1 MKKNDVMGYIV
12 YALML
17 GGAVGVGFGVIRPIL
32 NDTSVA
38 KELPMPGILLIL
50 LSVLVGAV
58 LSAVVLELGHVLGAK
73 IGGYKVT
80 SWNCLGLCWKRGK
93 DNKFKFGFGGFDG
106 LTGETKVVP
115 NDVEK
120 SNPRPMIFMPLVLF
134 LVEVVLCVVLM
145 VLGQNSTAH
154 GMKTLYIVGLVVLT
168 VGLLIFVYDIFPA
181 ALDSKNDGAY
191 ILIFN
196 NKTNVQAFNQI
207 LMAEDKMAHGEDIGE
222 TQVYE
227 SVTDFTVKLND
238 VALYK
243 ALQDKNYD
251 EALRINE
258 FTIKCKNSVNSKV
271 YLNAVAQK
279 MALHLYLNPFEEAKE
294 EYIGLKLEEKKFI
307 ANLST
312 GPAVRAY
319 ILISGLVEESEGE
332 TKLAMDKAESA
343 IKTSGEDKRAA
354 EEYLM
359 KEALKKIV
367 AKHKDWDF
375 SEYGDLGLGEEKKE
389 EK

>member
-32 NDTSVA
+32 NDTNVA

-93 DNKFKFGFGGFDG
+93 DDKFKFTFSGFDG

-115 NDVEK
+115 KDVEK
-120 SNPRPMIFMPLVLF
+120 SNPRPMIFMPLVLV
-134 LVEVVLCVVLM
+134 LIEVILCVVLM

-168 VGLLIFVYDIFPA
+168 VGLLIFIYDIFPA

-196 NKTNVQAFNQI
+196 NKTNVQAYNKI
-207 LMAEDKMAHGEDIGE
+207 LMAEDKMAHGEDVGE
-222 TQVYE
+222 TEIYE

-258 FTIKCKNSVNSKV
+258 FTIKCKNTVNSKT

-279 MALHLYLNPFEEAKE
+279 MALHLYLSPFEEAKE

-375 SEYGDLGLGEEKKE
+375 SEYGNLGLGEEGK
-389 EK
+389 

>member
-17 GGAVGVGFGVIRPIL
+17 GGAIGVGFGVIRPIL
-32 NDTSVA
+32 TEQDAAN
-38 KELPMPGILLIL
+38 ELAIPGILLVL
-50 LSVLVGAV
+50 LSVLAGAI
-58 LSAVVLELGHVLGAK
+58 LSSVVLELGHLLGAK

-80 SWNCLGLCWKRGK
+80 SWNCLGICLKRGK
-93 DNKFKFGFGGFDG
+93 DDKFKLGFGGFDG

-115 NDVEK
+115 NDVNK

-134 LVEVVLCVVLM
+134 FVEVVLCVVLM
-145 VLGQNSTAH
+145 VMGQNSPAH
-154 GMKTLYIVGLVVLT
+154 GMKALYIVGLVVLT
-168 VGLLIFVYDIFPA
+168 VGLLIFIYDIFPA

-196 NKTNVQAFNQI
+196 NKTNVLAYNQI
-207 LMAEDKMAHGEDIGE
+207 LMAEDKMSRGEDVGE
-222 TQVYE
+222 TQIYE

-243 ALQDKNYD
+243 ALQEKKYD

-258 FTIKCKNSVNSKV
+258 YTINCKNSVSAKI

-279 MALHLYLNPFEEAKE
+279 MALHLYLNPLDEAKE
-294 EYIGLKLEEKKFI
+294 EYISLKLEEKKFI

-367 AKHKDWDF
+367 AKHEDWDF
-375 SEYGDLGLGEEKKE
+375 SEYGNLGLSEEEK
-389 EK
+389 

>member
-32 NDTSVA
+32 NETPE

-58 LSAVVLELGHVLGAK
+58 LSAVVLELGHLLGAK
-73 IGGYKVT
+73 IGGYKIT

-93 DNKFKFGFGGFDG
+93 DDKFKFTFGGFDG

-134 LVEVVLCVVLM
+134 LIEVVLCVVLM

-154 GMKTLYIVGLVVLT
+154 GMKTLYIVGLAVLT

-191 ILIFN
+191 ILVFN

-207 LMAEDKMAHGEDIGE
+207 LMAEDKMAHGEDVGE

>member
-73 IGGYKVT
+73 IGGYKIT

-134 LVEVVLCVVLM
+134 LIEVVLCVVLM
-145 VLGQNSTAH
+145 VLGQN
-154 GMKTLYIVGLVVLT
+154 
-168 VGLLIFVYDIFPA
+168 DIFPA

>member
-93 DNKFKFGFGGFDG
+93 DNKFKFTFGGFDG

-375 SEYGDLGLGEEKKE
+375 SEYGNLGLGEE